1 MVRHSKKHWAFL
13 CLGKQFSLHLQ
24 NDRLPLNGRTGFLLF
39 DGAVGAL
46 PREGLVFSNGPL
58 CFVGQE
64 ASWHQQNSAWNL
76 GFTCVCGWQQ
86 AAGIDSKLS
95 VPMGQQSWQ
104 A

>member
-58 CFVGQE
+58 CFVVPPGTSRIVHGTWGSLVYVGGSRLLALI
-64 ASWHQQNSAWNL
+64 AS
-76 GFTCVCGWQQ
+76 
-86 AAGIDSKLS
+86 
-95 VPMGQQSWQ
+95 
-104 A
+104 